1 MHTSCLYSD
10 IDWLIYADYLDDQN
24 INHFIREDVANL
36 DALWCY
42 EYRYGVNSSGVGAN
56 GVGANGVGGF
66 GGVALGFDNNYTGSN
81 CIGDKVGFDTADGN
95 IGGNYHE

>member
-24 INHFIREDVANL
+24 INHFIREDIANL

-42 EYRYGVNSSGVGAN
+42 EYRNSANTTSVGI
-56 GVGANGVGGF
+56 NGVGGF
-66 GGVALGFDNNYTGSN
+66 GDNRSGSN
-81 CIGDKVGFDTADGN
+81 CIGNEVGYVEGKV
-95 IGGNYHE
+95 GGNYYE